1 MSASNNRV
9 PKHMRHKLME
19 LEGEIDESTIIV
31 GDFGNSLSE
40 MGRSNRQKINT
51 DMVELNSTIIN
62 WI

>member
-1 MSASNNRV
+1 
-9 PKHMRHKLME
+9 MRHKLME